1 MLEFLILFQIFWT
14 GQQKDIYVLSLFEN
28 TVYIR
33 NQACFFLCNFRVSHN
48 FLLFWRYFWLSNHET
63 IVTYIQNPFKKRMR
77 RGLTRDNLKVDY
89 KVSIAD
95 LYLYFFIRIFSTFGT
110 TATLECP
117 RLNCLNTSI
126 IIPYL

>member
-1 MLEFLILFQIFWT
+1 MYYHCLKILFTLEIKHAFFFVISGFHIIF
-14 GQQKDIYVLSLFEN
+14 
-28 TVYIR
+28 
-33 NQACFFLCNFRVSHN
+33 CC
-48 FLLFWRYFWLSNHET
+48 FWRYFWLSNHET

-126 IIPYL
+126 IIPYLQFSIIQLFYVIFPKC